1 MTGHSPLL
9 KHVYALW
16 TFCPD
21 IGLNDRDNSKNGIER
36 FLEKNP
42 ETCFGKNN
50 TGSEN
55 DLFLTGLPYTT
66 VRQSCFYRFLPNG
79 VSEQKTENT
88 IKKQKHGQTPS
99 CNGNRFPLQ
108 TIVAFS
114 QNRLQ
119 NIEQK
124 QSLHREGENGTQAN
138 ISVNIPEEP
147 GIIPPSAS
155 PYHPHQSPRDIFQH
169 SGDDSRK
176 YKNHPRFPLKTL

>member
-1 MTGHSPLL
+1 MAPSRNHWHCLL
-9 KHVYALW
+9 FAKINPTVPSYAY
-16 TFCPD
+16 
-21 IGLNDRDNSKNGIER
+21 GLILTKYPFVFRSLRSACRFLSNGI
-36 FLEKNP
+36 
-42 ETCFGKNN
+42 
-50 TGSEN
+50 
-55 DLFLTGLPYTT
+55 
-66 VRQSCFYRFLPNG
+66 
-79 VSEQKTENT
+79 SEQKTENT
-88 IKKQKHGQTPS
+88 IKKQKHSQTPS

-124 QSLHREGENGTQAN
+124 QSPHREGENGTQAN